1 MNFKNIIMPRG
12 DLAKFLEVDLENAK
26 REVEDEARER
36 RLKEKNETSK
46 PKKTKKKASKVK
58 QHALQM
64 SPTELYENIQ
74 AHKKEIALKD
84 NQGKNSVF
92 IYEEYHDK
100 LMALKLS
107 KKINMTD
114 AINYFLG
121 YFLDSETYDKLE
133 QKFYRREIR

>member
-1 MNFKNIIMPRG
+1 MNFKNIIMSKG
-12 DLAKFLEVDLENAK
+12 DLADFLKTDLENAK

-46 PKKTKKKASKVK
+46 PKKAKKKASKAK
-58 QHALQM
+58 QRKLQM

-74 AHKKEIALKD
+74 AHKKEMASKD
-84 NQGKNSVF
+84 NQEKNSVF

-100 LMALKLS
+100 LQALKLS

-114 AINYFLG
+114 AINYFLE
-121 YFLDSETYDKLE
+121 YFLDSETYEELE